1 MRGRGSGRPAPQVHA
16 ELLLE
21 PAHRPAQALGSD
33 SEVLRGPCQAVLALK
48 RCEVR
53 ERFGVHAC
61 ASPLML
67 KRRRDGLMRAFYLV
81 WTAKFELAHRGEVGE
96 EM

>member
-1 MRGRGSGRPAPQVHA
+1 MHA
-16 ELLLE
+16 EFLLE
-21 PAHRPAQALGSD
+21 SAHRPAQSLGSEP
-33 SEVLRGPCQAVLALK
+33 EVFRGPRQAVLALK

-53 ERFGVHAC
+53 ERLGVHAC